1 MTQGHDDQGELR
13 LFSPRMVYS
22 WALLILL
29 VVALYLAWQIFSPF
43 GHAIVLSIVLAA
55 IFYPVHRRFSRML
68 GGRDILASLLVLL
81 LIVVCI
87 FIPTILFLAGLV
99 TQGVE
104 SIAALNTWLRETDIN
119 ALVQTGWLHSVAAWL
134 NEHFPQYHFEDV
146 DFRNTVL
153 QVSRRTGE
161 ILLELGK
168 DLLGN
173 TVTLA
178 FDFLVMILILFFLF
192 KDGKRLL
199 AGVKYFMPLREEQE
213 DAILMSLKKVSRS
226 VLVGSLLI
234 ALLQGIAGGLALSLV
249 GVPGLFWGTMMGF
262 ASLVPVLGTALIWI
276 PAVVYLLLVG
286 QWQGAIFL
294 GLWCGILVVGI
305 DSVLRPIIM
314 RGASGISTIFIF
326 LSILGGLGAFGPIG
340 ILYGPLILSFAVA
353 ALNIVGL
360 EYHEVLSRGKSKET
374 REFGEGK

>member
-1 MTQGHDDQGELR
+1 MTQGHDDQGEPR

-43 GHAIVLSIVLAA
+43 GHAIILSIVLAA
-55 IFYPVHRRFSRML
+55 IFYPVHLWLSRML

-81 LIVVCI
+81 LIVVCV
-87 FIPTILFLAGLV
+87 FIPTVLFLGGLV

-104 SIAALNTWLRETDIN
+104 SITALNTWVRETDIN
-119 ALVQTGWLHSVAAWL
+119 ALVETGWLQPVAAWFS
-134 NEHFPQYHFEDV
+134 EHFPQYHFEDV
-146 DFRNTVL
+146 DFRSAVL

-161 ILLELGK
+161 VLLELGK
-168 DLLGN
+168 GLLGN

-178 FDFLVMILILFFLF
+178 FHFVVMILILFFLF

-199 AGVKYFMPLREEQE
+199 SGVKYFMPLREEQE
-213 DAILMSLKKVSRS
+213 DAILMSLKNVARS

-234 ALLQGIAGGLALSLV
+234 ALLQGVAGGLALSLA
-249 GVPGLFWGTMMGF
+249 GIPGLFWGTMMGF
-262 ASLVPVLGTALIWI
+262 ASLVPVLGTALIWV

-286 QWQGAIFL
+286 EWQSAIFL

-305 DSVLRPIIM
+305 DSILRPIIM

-360 EYHEVLSRGKSKET
+360 EYHEVLSQGKSQET
-374 REFGEGK
+374 RDFRDGK